1 MTKQK
6 TALICGVSGQDGALL
21 AKLLIAKGYLV
32 IGSSRDAQLNSF
44 RNLKLLDIL
53 DSVELISIS
62 LNDFRS
68 VVQALNKYHPDE
80 VYNLAGQSSVSLSFE
95 QPVET
100 MESIGLGTLNLLEAI
115 RFIDPSIR
123 FYNASSSEC
132 YGNTPID
139 GATESTPF
147 NPRSPYAIAKA
158 TAFWQVANYR
168 DSYNLYACSGILFN
182 HESVLRP
189 RRFVTQKIIHA
200 AIEIYKGSKNKL
212 LLGNI
217 DTKRD
222 WGWAPEFVEAI
233 WLMLQNKDPE
243 DFVIATG
250 HEMELRDFISMAFSY
265 LGLDW
270 NMYVEID
277 KNLTRPSDISFSK
290 GSALMAQQKLGWK
303 PSIFG
308 QKLVQEMIDRAI

>member
-1 MTKQK
+1 MIKQN
-6 TALICGVSGQDGALL
+6 TAPICGVSGQDGALL
-21 AKLLIAKGYLV
+21 AKLLLAKGYRV

-53 DSVELISIS
+53 DSVEMISIS

-68 VVQALNKYHPDE
+68 VVQALNKYHPVE

-95 QPVET
+95 QPAET

-115 RFIDPSIR
+115 RF
-123 FYNASSSEC
+123 YNASSSEC
-132 YGNTPID
+132 YGNTPLD

-147 NPRSPYAIAKA
+147 NPRSSYAVAKD
-158 TAFWQVANYR
+158 TPFWQVANYR

-182 HESVLRP
+182 HESILRP
-189 RRFVTQKIIHA
+189 RRFVTQKIIYA
-200 AIEIYKGSKNKL
+200 AIEIYKVSQRKL

-233 WLMLQNKDPE
+233 WLMSQNKDPE

-250 HEMELRDFISMAFSY
+250 NEMELRDFVSMAFSH

-270 NMYVEID
+270 NRYVEID
-277 KNLTRPSDISFSK
+277 DNLIRPSDKSFSK
-290 GSALMAQQKLGWK
+290 GNALLAQQKLGWK
-303 PSIFG
+303 PSVFG
-308 QKLVQEMIDRAI
+308 LKLVQEMIDCAI